1 MSAAAA
7 AAPDASLGGDLLGD
21 LLGPDPGGAQT
32 SAVASG
38 ADLLGDLLGD
48 ATGGSLG
55 SLGGLGGAPVF
66 PSSHGAA
73 VAVAADPLAQLMGG
87 SPSPFA
93 PGVPPPDPLADLMG
107 GVGDAFAHTAAF
119 ADPSSGPAADLLG
132 SPAALGGGAQ
142 PAAVVVP
149 ALDAHGVRV
158 SFSCAKPNDSD
169 ASATT
174 ITASYAN
181 ANAFAVSRFALRA
194 AVPKSATLALEPA
207 SGGDLAPSGGVA
219 TQVLNVVNPLVDSK
233 PLAMRLQVTWREAGG
248 EERAEM
254 ATVTFPSGV

>member
-1 MSAAAA
+1 
-7 AAPDASLGGDLLGD
+7 
-21 LLGPDPGGAQT
+21 
-32 SAVASG
+32 
-38 ADLLGDLLGD
+38 
-48 ATGGSLG
+48 
-55 SLGGLGGAPVF
+55 
-66 PSSHGAA
+66 
-73 VAVAADPLAQLMGG
+73 
-87 SPSPFA
+87 
-93 PGVPPPDPLADLMG
+93 
-107 GVGDAFAHTAAF
+107 
-119 ADPSSGPAADLLG
+119 
-132 SPAALGGGAQ
+132 
-142 PAAVVVP
+142 VVVP

>member
-1 MSAAAA
+1 MAECC
-7 AAPDASLGGDLLGD
+7 LC
-21 LLGPDPGGAQT
+21 
-32 SAVASG
+32 
-38 ADLLGDLLGD
+38 
-48 ATGGSLG
+48 
-55 SLGGLGGAPVF
+55 
-66 PSSHGAA
+66 
-73 VAVAADPLAQLMGG
+73 VAA
-87 SPSPFA
+87 
-93 PGVPPPDPLADLMG
+93 
-107 GVGDAFAHTAAF
+107 
-119 ADPSSGPAADLLG
+119 
-132 SPAALGGGAQ
+132 GAEAI
-142 PAAVVVP
+142 AAVVVP